1 MSETFQPSEMTA
13 AELLDYW
20 YEHVWHENI
29 DYRAIQGAIDDHGPI
44 LGRDALRSYMQD
56 WVDTVDD
63 LELTPEDTIGSDTPV
78 VSHLAMVVTLRDG
91 KMIRGREYATRE
103 EALEAA
109 GLSGEQRQ

>member
-29 DYRAIQGAIDDHGPI
+29 DYRAIQGAIDDHSPI

-103 EALEAA
+103 KALEAA